1 MTMEHWY
8 CIYTKPNMEEQV
20 SKRLHDLPEM
30 EVCHPKIKRSKYVRG
45 RLHEVVE
52 DLFPSYIFSRFSP
65 HKYYQMIKY
74 TRGVRRV
81 VGDASGNPF
90 IVDEEIID
98 HIQSRMF
105 DGFIQLEPNEYNPG
119 DDVVVQEG
127 PFAGLTGIFIKD
139 LPARDRVLILL
150 NAIAYQASVEVEKG
164 FLAKA

>member
-1 MTMEHWY
+1 M
-8 CIYTKPNMEEQV
+8 
-20 SKRLHDLPEM
+20 
-30 EVCHPKIKRSKYVRG
+30 
-45 RLHEVVE
+45 
-52 DLFPSYIFSRFSP
+52 
-65 HKYYQMIKY
+65 
-74 TRGVRRV
+74 
-81 VGDASGNPF
+81 VGDVSGNPF